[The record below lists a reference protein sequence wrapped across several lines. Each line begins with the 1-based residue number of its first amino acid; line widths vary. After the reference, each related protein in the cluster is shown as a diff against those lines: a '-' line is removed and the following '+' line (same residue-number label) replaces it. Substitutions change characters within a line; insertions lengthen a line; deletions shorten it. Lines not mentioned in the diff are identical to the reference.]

1 MVRGGWAVVR
11 VEGGMVVLGRV
22 AVDVGSVEGV
32 AATVVE
38 AIGEKV
44 AGEVTVAVAGLA
56 TAEVATAEGLCAMSG
71 AEEAGTNR
79 VAEAARVS
87 ERARAEGEGAGM
99 AAREQTEAETVE
111 VACGTGQP

>member
-1 MVRGGWAVVR
+1 MVRADSAMVR
-11 VEGGMVVLGRV
+11 MEVEMVVLEMV

-38 AIGEKV
+38 AIGDKV
-44 AGEVTVAVAGLA
+44 AGEVTVAVAGL
-56 TAEVATAEGLCAMSG
+56 ATAEGLCAMSG